1 MVPLIFTLSAL
12 ICSSYVNA
20 AEADNIHSSSKHKVH
35 EISSRLLSEITVH
48 GFLLWASFGF
58 LMPIALLV
66 MRTSKKEEC
75 GRRLK
80 ILVYTHATLQ
90 ILSVLLITIGAVMS
104 VKNFDNSFSNEHQ
117 RLGLA
122 LYGFVW
128 LQILIGI
135 FRPVRGSKGRSI
147 WYFVH
152 WLLGTAVS
160 LLGIINIY
168 TGLRA
173 YHRKTSR
180 STRIWTIIFTAEI
193 SVIILFYLIQ
203 EKWDYIRRQGVILG
217 HEPVQPTEQEISPRN
232 KLKETVGEPC

>member
-1 MVPLIFTLSAL
+1 MRQLTISYDRLIISADL
-12 ICSSYVNA
+12 ISPSHHNRSSNV
-20 AEADNIHSSSKHKVH
+20 SKELWQFFQQWTPEVG
-35 EISSRLLSEITVH
+35 ISS
-48 GFLLWASFGF
+48 LWFCVAANFDWHFSASK
-58 LMPIALLV
+58 V
-66 MRTSKKEEC
+66 KQ
-75 GRRLK
+75 
-80 ILVYTHATLQ
+80 THNGLNQ
-90 ILSVLLITIGAVMS
+90 GQVLLNA
-104 VKNFDNSFSNEHQ
+104 
-117 RLGLA
+117 
-122 LYGFVW
+122 
-128 LQILIGI
+128 ILNKYC
-135 FRPVRGSKGRSI
+135 FWFRGSKGRSI